1 MTETRIQ
8 EENLII
14 VTAVEEFALKH
25 GMKVSE
31 VLQLFSEN
39 HIQQILRSQYDVLH
53 MLDLSESLDLV
64 ESILGRTSA

>member
-39 HIQQILRSQYDVLH
+39 RIQQILRSQYDVLH